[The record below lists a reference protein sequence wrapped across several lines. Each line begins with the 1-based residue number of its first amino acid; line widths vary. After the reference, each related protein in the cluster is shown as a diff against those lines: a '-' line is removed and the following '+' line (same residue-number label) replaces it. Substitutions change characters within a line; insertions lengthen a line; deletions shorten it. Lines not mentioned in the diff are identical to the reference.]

1 VRVVLMFMIAAHA
14 TIAQTATPSPLPTPV
29 YVGERI
35 QINSMYWLP
44 ESQILAFTGS
54 GDYGWDHRL
63 YDAGAQVLTELE
75 QPHNTSVLTAAQ
87 QTQMDARSEMAFNAY
102 DRRTV
107 IYETREWYSPAY
119 TAARRW
125 AIGDIETG
133 EYIYLD
139 IGIGHSHAVFWNAD
153 STVALIAYGGMYGGS
168 GLVYIDNFAEDLR
181 DVRIYH
187 IGVFESGH
195 NIFGDIT
202 PDGERVLLRERG
214 LGDELETGLRLWDA
228 ATPER
233 VGFDMP
239 LFFEHERV
247 TGAAFDSHDDDSF
260 YAVLPDGIARYSISA
275 STTEILNPTINANWI
290 RWAYFSPDLTYIAVI
305 PRNRSGFDCAVFV
318 LPLDFSGDVEK
329 MLDAVQCK
337 FYG

>member
-1 VRVVLMFMIAAHA
+1 MFMMAANA
-14 TIAQTATPSPLPTPV
+14 TIVQTGVPPTLPTPV

-54 GDYGWDHRL
+54 GDHGWEHRL
-63 YDAGAQVLTELE
+63 YDAEARKLTELE
-75 QPHNTSVLTAAQ
+75 RPHNTIMLTAAQ
-87 QTQMDARSEMAFNAY
+87 QSRMNALSEQAFIAVDA
-102 DRRTV
+102 RTV
-107 IYETREWYSPAY
+107 IYETREWLSPAH
-119 TAARRW
+119 TAAHRW
-125 AIGDIETG
+125 AIGNRETG
-133 EYIYLD
+133 EYTYLD
-139 IGIGHSHAVFWNAD
+139 IGVGHSHAVFWNAN
-153 STVALIAYGGMYGGS
+153 STAALMAYGGMYGGA
-168 GLVYIDNFAEDLR
+168 GLVYIDGFAADLR
-181 DVRIYH
+181 DVQTQH
-187 IGVFESGH
+187 IGVFEGGH
-195 NIFGDIT
+195 NIFVDMT
-202 PDGERVLLRERG
+202 SDGERVLLRERG

-228 ATPER
+228 DTPER

-247 TGAAFDSHDDDSF
+247 TGAAFDSNDADSF
-260 YAVLPDGIARYSISA
+260 YAVLPDGIARYSIS
-275 STTEILNPTINANWI
+275 SDTTEILNPTINANWI